1 MKSCGGWW
9 MTKYLENWCWTH
21 RPAIQMEPK
30 TNNEETRP
38 TKANAEATRSP
49 MKNDRLDAALDYVR
63 RGWEVFPATR
73 MKTGYSIQSRGFD
86 NGAPWGKTKDEAEVR
101 EYWRRLP
108 NANIGLP
115 MGIGS
120 GIFDIEC
127 DTVEGHPD
135 LEQDGATSLAALERR
150 HGKLPATLMFE
161 SPSGSV
167 HRLFKHPS
175 GDFRVKDPKEKLG
188 IGIDVRGDGAMSIA
202 PPSRTRKGV
211 YRWINRRRIATAPA
225 WLVAMVC
232 KPARVPLEATGE
244 PQADLASLT
253 LAMAMIPNPDC
264 DWESWNRVGMALFN
278 ATAGSEAGFRLF
290 DAWSQRSR
298 KYNAGKT
305 AQKWKALDGCPPN
318 EIGGGTIFYLADE
331 AVPGW
336 QGRMYYDASVIA
348 LIEEFHKLL
357 GEP

>member
-1 MKSCGGWW
+1 
-9 MTKYLENWCWTH
+9 
-21 RPAIQMEPK
+21 
-30 TNNEETRP
+30 
-38 TKANAEATRSP
+38 
-49 MKNDRLDAALDYVR
+49 MKNDRLDAALDYTQR
-63 RGWEVFPATR
+63 RHWEIFPVPPGTK
-73 MKTGYSIQSRGFD
+73 MGYSVKQRGHD
-86 NGAPWGKTKDEAEVR
+86 NGKPWGKTLDEAEVR

-108 NANIGLP
+108 SANIGLV

-120 GIFDIEC
+120 GIFDIET
-127 DTVEGHPD
+127 DTREGHPE
-135 LEQDGATSLAALERR
+135 LVKDGAASLRELEAKHGALA
-150 HGKLPATLMFE
+150 ATLMFE
-161 SPSGSV
+161 SPSGST
-167 HRLFKHPS
+167 HRLFKHP
-175 GDFRVKDPKEKLG
+175 GG
-188 IGIDVRGDGAMSIA
+188 DVRIRTGALDKDKYPGVDIKGDGGMSVA
-202 PPSRTRKGV
+202 PPSRTHKGV
-211 YRWINRRRIATAPA
+211 YKWLNKQRIAKAPA
-225 WLVAMVC
+225 RLLELVV
-232 KPARVPLEATGE
+232 KPARAPRKWDGE
-244 PQADLASLT
+244 PQADIAELT
-253 LAMAMIPNPDC
+253 LAMAMIPNADC

-318 EIGGGTIFYLADE
+318 EIGAGTIFYLADE

>member
-1 MKSCGGWW
+1 
-9 MTKYLENWCWTH
+9 
-21 RPAIQMEPK
+21 
-30 TNNEETRP
+30 
-38 TKANAEATRSP
+38 
-49 MKNDRLDAALDYVR
+49 MKNTESPVLAAAMAYVR
-63 RGWEVFPATR
+63 RGWEIFPVPPGTKA
-73 MKTGYSIQSRGFD
+73 GYSVEKRGFD
-86 NGAPWGKTKDEAEVR
+86 NNRPWGKTTDVTEVR
-101 EYWRRLP
+101 KYWRRLP
-108 NANIGLP
+108 RANIGIP

-127 DTVEGHPD
+127 DTVEGHAN
-135 LEQDGATSLAALERR
+135 LAKDGAASLAELLKK
-150 HGKLPATLMFE
+150 HGSLPATLMFE
-161 SPSGSV
+161 SPSGSR
-167 HRLFKHPS
+167 HRLFQHP
-175 GDFRVKDPKEKLG
+175 GGGARIRTGALDKDYP
-188 IGIDVRGDGAMSIA
+188 GIDVKGDGGMSVA

-211 YRWINRRRIATAPA
+211 YKWTNKRRIATAPS
-225 WLVAMVC
+225 WLLELVV
-232 KPARVPLEATGE
+232 KPARAPRESNGE

-278 ATAGSEAGFRLF
+278 ATCGSAEGLRLF
-290 DAWSQRSR
+290 DAWSHRSS

-318 EIGGGTIFYLADE
+318 EIGAGTIFYLADE

>member
-1 MKSCGGWW
+1 
-9 MTKYLENWCWTH
+9 
-21 RPAIQMEPK
+21 
-30 TNNEETRP
+30 
-38 TKANAEATRSP
+38 
-49 MKNDRLDAALDYVR
+49 
-63 RGWEVFPATR
+63 
-73 MKTGYSIQSRGFD
+73 
-86 NGAPWGKTKDEAEVR
+86 
-101 EYWRRLP
+101 
-108 NANIGLP
+108 
-115 MGIGS
+115 
-120 GIFDIEC
+120 
-127 DTVEGHPD
+127 
-135 LEQDGATSLAALERR
+135 
-150 HGKLPATLMFE
+150 MFE

-167 HRLFKHPS
+167 HRLFKHPG

-211 YRWINRRRIATAPA
+211 YRWINRRRIASAPT

-253 LAMAMIPNPDC
+253 LAMAMVPNPDC
-264 DWESWNRVGMALFN
+264 DWENWNRVGMALYA
-278 ATAGSEAGFRLF
+278 ATCGSAEGFRLF

-318 EIGGGTIFYLADE
+318 EIGAGTIFYMADA

-348 LIEEFHKLL
+348 LLKEFHKLL